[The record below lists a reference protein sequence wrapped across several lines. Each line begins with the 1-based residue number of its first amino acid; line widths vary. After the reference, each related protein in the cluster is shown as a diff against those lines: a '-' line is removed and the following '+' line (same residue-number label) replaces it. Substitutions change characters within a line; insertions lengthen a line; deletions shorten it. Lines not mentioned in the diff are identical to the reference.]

1 LRGIRVLEMAA
12 MGPVPFC
19 GMLLADLGAEI
30 VTIEAPTGKAART
43 PVPAAADPL
52 MRGRSRITLD
62 VKKPEARDAIL
73 ALTSQADAFLEGF
86 RPGVMERLGLG
97 PAEMLKRNPK
107 LVYGRMTGFG
117 QSGPL
122 AQAAG
127 HDPNYLAVTGALHC
141 IGFADRPPA
150 SPLNL
155 VGDFGGGGT
164 YLAIGVLS
172 ALLHARATGQGQVI
186 DAAMLD
192 GVASLMSAVYGM
204 RNAGMWTDKRFDNMM
219 DGAAPFGANYETA
232 DGKAVA
238 TCAVEPKFYSALVK
252 GLGLDEA
259 ALPPRHKKENWP
271 ALREKF
277 AAIFKTKTR
286 DEWAVF
292 FEGKEACV
300 SPVLD
305 MGEATAYPHNV
316 ARGLFVDRGGKSIPA
331 AAPRFSA
338 TPSQT
343 REHDAA
349 PAEDTLKRWGVK
361 DDILGALVAAS
372 GE

>member
-1 LRGIRVLEMAA
+1 MAA

-19 GMLLADLGAEI
+19 GMLLADLGAQI

-62 VKKPEARDAIL
+62 VKKPEARDALL
-73 ALTSQADAFLEGF
+73 ALVPQVDAFLEGF

-97 PAEMLKRNPK
+97 PDEMLKRNPK

-122 AQAAG
+122 ALAAG
-127 HDPNYLAVTGALHC
+127 HDPNYLAVTGALHS
-141 IGFADRPPA
+141 IGYGDRPPV

-155 VGDFGGGGT
+155 IGDFGGGGT

-172 ALLHARATGQGQVI
+172 ALLNARATGQGQVI

-204 RNAGMWTDKRFDNMM
+204 RNAGMWTDRRFDNMM
-219 DGAAPFGANYETA
+219 DGAAPFGGNYETA

-238 TCAVEPKFYSALVK
+238 TCAVEPKFYSALVA

-259 ALPPRHKKENWP
+259 NLPPRHKKENWP
-271 ALREKF
+271 TLREKF
-277 AAIFKTKTR
+277 AAIFRTKTR
-286 DEWAVF
+286 DEWAKL
-292 FEGKEACV
+292 FEGKDACV

-305 MGEATAYPHNV
+305 IGEAVNYPHNV
-316 ARGLFVDRGGKSIPA
+316 ARKLFVERDGKPIPA

-343 REHDAA
+343 RDHDAV
-349 PAEDTLKRWGVK
+349 PADKTLAGWGVK
-361 DDILGALVAAS
+361 EDAIRGLLAVS
-372 GE
+372 GG